1 MPKKKNEKTTVF
13 RKRKVA
19 EKTTEKE
26 NPKLPVREAPVR
38 QASDKP
44 FNKVQGK
51 PIQPFDKLK
60 AVSKTEPQVHGE
72 PIQESTEK
80 EIQEFPKNNNGKE
93 KYYQAIGRRKNSIAR
108 VRLYT
113 KKSTDIIEEESALLF
128 VNGKDYID
136 YFSDVNLRSVVES
149 PLRKLK
155 SLNRFKAVILVRGG
169 GLSGQAEAIKHGLSR
184 ALVQFDQNFKKKL
197 KKGGFLTR
205 DPRAK
210 ERRKYGLKKAR
221 KAPQWQKR

>member
-1 MPKKKNEKTTVF
+1 M
-13 RKRKVA
+13 
-19 EKTTEKE
+19 
-26 NPKLPVREAPVR
+26 
-38 QASDKP
+38 
-44 FNKVQGK
+44 
-51 PIQPFDKLK
+51 
-60 AVSKTEPQVHGE
+60 
-72 PIQESTEK
+72 
-80 EIQEFPKNNNGKE
+80 QEFPKNNNGKE